1 MTEAGGELDRCWWS
15 IRLYFVLMPSLVEE
29 GAFDRDIENSQGSYS
44 MAEEIR
50 CTCPEGRGACPGF

>member
-29 GAFDRDIENSQGSYS
+29 GAFDWDIENSQGSYS

-50 CTCPEGRGACPGF
+50 